1 MREAK
6 KRGAYVLAIANVVG
20 STIAREADSVL
31 YTRAGLEIAVA
42 STKAYTTQ
50 LMSMYMF
57 SLKLA
62 YAKGRISKEDY
73 LKYVKE
79 RQAVPDKAA
88 QVIAN
93 KELLQKFAYEHF
105 TEHSVF
111 YIGRGLDYALAMEG
125 SLKLKEI
132 SYIHSEAYAA
142 GELKHGTIALIEQG
156 TLVVAALTQ
165 GDLLEKCVSNVK
177 EVKSRGAVVMV
188 ITQERYQD
196 LVKDIADKLV
206 IIPDT
211 VDFEATITSIIPV
224 SYTHLLLV
232 DMMQQDQ

>member
-1 MREAK
+1 M
-6 KRGAYVLAIANVVG
+6 VG

-79 RQAVPDKAA
+79 LQAVPDKAA

-111 YIGRGLDYALAMEG
+111 ISAGGLITRLPWKARSNSRRSA
-125 SLKLKEI
+125 I
-132 SYIHSEAYAA
+132 SIP
-142 GELKHGTIALIEQG
+142 KHMRRE
-156 TLVVAALTQ
+156 
-165 GDLLEKCVSNVK
+165 S
-177 EVKSRGAVVMV
+177 
-188 ITQERYQD
+188 
-196 LVKDIADKLV
+196 
-206 IIPDT
+206 
-211 VDFEATITSIIPV
+211 
-224 SYTHLLLV
+224 
-232 DMMQQDQ
+232 